1 MIEHSERT
9 YELCLKDKLKIA
21 FCILK
26 LLQVD
31 VTCCYVSLGEKCSLL
46 YGSQC
51 RYLVLY
57 IASFNMYD
65 TSCDSVCWG
74 WGGKHLS
81 NWDIPLYFFFF
92 LRFLLRACLFFL
104 VVYNRKGGLRTGN
117 SFLLI

>member
-92 LRFLLRACLFFL
+92 FEIFAAGLFIFSCCLQ
-104 VVYNRKGGLRTGN
+104 
-117 SFLLI
+117 